1 MPSIKSTLVAG
12 AKPAKPKA
20 GTLLQVQEIGMRPG
34 QSPEFMVFQVEYACL
49 KPGGRET

>member
-12 AKPAKPKA
+12 AKPEA
-20 GTLLQVQEIGMRPG
+20 GTLLQLQKMGMRPG